1 MHAATRAVMDCGRRD
16 ARTANK
22 SAAESQLPGPDFNLS
37 TLISMFAAK
46 GLSARDMTVLS
57 GSHSIG
63 QAQCTTF
70 RNRIYKDANIDATF
84 AATRRANFP
93 TTGGNSS
100 LAPLD
105 IQTANQFDKNYFQ
118 NLIARRGLL
127 HSDQELFN
135 NGSQDALWSGLI
147 AKTVDFLL
155 VILLLPW

>member
-1 MHAATRAVMDCGRRD
+1 MPLGRRD

-37 TLISMFAAK
+37 TLISMFAAQ
-46 GLSARDMTVLS
+46 GLSAQDMTVLS

-70 RNRIYKDANIDATF
+70 RNRIYNDANIDATF

-105 IQTANQFDKNYFQ
+105 IQMANQFDNNYFQ
-118 NLIARRGLL
+118 NLIAQCGLL

-135 NGSQDALWSGLI
+135 NGPQDALVRSYR
-147 AKTVDFLL
+147 
-155 VILLLPW
+155 